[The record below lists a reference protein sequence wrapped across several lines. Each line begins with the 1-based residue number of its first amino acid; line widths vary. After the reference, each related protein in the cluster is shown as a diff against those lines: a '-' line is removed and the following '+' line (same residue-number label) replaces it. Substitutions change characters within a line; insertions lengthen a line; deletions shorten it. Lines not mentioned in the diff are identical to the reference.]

1 MNIKIPLIYTI
12 LTKACGMVLLKDTLP
27 QDLRIKSILFQ
38 VIKGENMKKKFLSLT
53 LGSLL
58 VSALSAEEN
67 GFFVSAGYQ
76 IGESA
81 QMVKNTKGIQD
92 LSDSYERLN
101 NLLTSY
107 SALNTL
113 IRQSADPNAINNA
126 RTNLNASA
134 KNLINDKTNSPAYQA
149 VLLALNAAAGLW
161 QVMSYAISVC
171 GPGSNKNKNGGVQT
185 FENAPANGGTTI
197 TCDSFYEPGKFS
209 GISTEDYAKI
219 NKAYQIIQKAFGSSG
234 KDIPALSDTKELNF
248 EIKGKKNDSV
258 VPGEKW
264 KFPWTN
270 GFVSIKWVNGE
281 YKEIKEDIKASNNAQ
296 ELLKQAS
303 AILTTLNEACP
314 WLSNGGAGNV
324 GGGNSL
330 WAGIDKGDGSACG
343 IFKNEISAI
352 QDMIKNA
359 AIAVEQSKIVA
370 ANAQNQH
377 NLDTGKTFNPY
388 KDANFAQSM
397 FANAKAQAEILN
409 RAQAVVK
416 DFERIP
422 AAFVK
427 DSLGVCHEKGS
438 DGNLRGTPSG
448 TVTSNTWGAGCAY
461 VGETVTNLKNS
472 IAHFGTQAE
481 QIHNAQNLAYTLANF
496 SGQYK
501 KLGEHY
507 DSITAALSSL
517 PDAQSLQNV
526 VSKKTNPNSPQ
537 GIQDNYYIDS
547 NIHSQVQSRS
557 QELGSNPFRRAGL
570 IAASTTNNGAMN
582 GIGFQVGYKQFFGKN
597 KRWGARYYGF
607 VDYNHTYNKSQ
618 FFNAS
623 SDVWTYGVGS
633 DLLVNFINDKATKH
647 NKISFGAFGGIALAG
662 TSWLNSQY
670 VNLANVNNYYKAK
683 INTSNFQ
690 FLFNLG
696 LRTNLARN
704 KRRGAE
710 HSAQHGMELGVKIP
724 TINTNYYS
732 LLGTTLQYRRLYSVY
747 LNYVFA
753 Y

>member
-1 MNIKIPLIYTI
+1 MN
-12 LTKACGMVLLKDTLP
+12 
-27 QDLRIKSILFQ
+27 
-38 VIKGENMKKKFLSLT
+38 KKFLSLT

-58 VSALSAEEN
+58 VSTLSAEDN

-101 NLLTSY
+101 NLLTNY
-107 SALNTL
+107 STLNTL

-126 RTNLNASA
+126 RGNLNASA
-134 KNLINDKTNSPAYQA
+134 KNLIDDKKNSPAYQA

-161 QVMSYAISVC
+161 QVMSYSISVC
-171 GPGSNKNKNGGVQT
+171 GPGSNKDKNGGVQT
-185 FENAPANGGTTI
+185 FENVPANGGTTI
-197 TCDSFYEPGKFS
+197 TCDSFYEPGPWS
-209 GISTEDYAKI
+209 GISTENYAKI
-219 NKAYQIIQKAFGSSG
+219 NKAYQIIQKAFGTSG
-234 KDIPALSDTKELNF
+234 QDIPALSDTKELNF

-258 VPGEKW
+258 QPGERW
-264 KFPWTN
+264 RFPWTN
-270 GFVSIKWVNGE
+270 GKFVSVKWVNGE
-281 YKEIKEDIKASNNAQ
+281 YKETKEDIKVSNNAQ
-296 ELLKQAS
+296 ELLQQAS
-303 AILTTLNEACP
+303 IILTTLNEACP
-314 WLSNGGAGNV
+314 WLSNGGGY
-324 GGGNSL
+324 
-330 WAGIDKGDGSACG
+330 WKDIKGDGTACG
-343 IFKNEISAI
+343 SFKNEISAI

-409 RAQAVVK
+409 RAQQVVK

-422 AAFVK
+422 EAFVK

-461 VGETVTNLKNS
+461 VGETVTNLKDS

-496 SGQYK
+496 SGQYQ

-507 DSITAALSSL
+507 DSITAAISSL

-618 FFNAS
+618 FFNS
-623 SDVWTYGVGS
+623 DSDVWTYGVGS

>member
-1 MNIKIPLIYTI
+1 
-12 LTKACGMVLLKDTLP
+12 
-27 QDLRIKSILFQ
+27 
-38 VIKGENMKKKFLSLT
+38 MKKKFLSLT

-101 NLLTSY
+101 NLLTNY
-107 SALNTL
+107 SVLNTL

-126 RTNLNASA
+126 RGNLNASA
-134 KNLINDKTNSPAYQA
+134 KNLINDKKNSPAYQA

-171 GPGSNKNKNGGVQT
+171 GPGSNKDKNGGVQT
-185 FENAPANGGTTI
+185 FENTPSNGGTTI
-197 TCDSFYEPGKFS
+197 TCDSYYEPGKFS
-209 GISTEDYAKI
+209 AISTENYAKI

-234 KDIPALSDTKELNF
+234 QDIPALSDTKELNF

-258 VPGEKW
+258 QPGERW

-281 YKEIKEDIKASNNAQ
+281 YKEIKEDIKVSNNAQ

-303 AILTTLNEACP
+303 TILTTLNEACP
-314 WLSNGGAGNV
+314 WLSNGGAGGA

-359 AIAVEQSKIVA
+359 EIAVEQSKIVA

-388 KDANFAQSM
+388 KDADFAQSM
-397 FANAKAQAEILN
+397 FANARAQAEILN
-409 RAQAVVK
+409 RTQAVVK

-422 AAFVK
+422 AEFVK

-461 VGETVTNLKNS
+461 VGETLTSLKDS

-507 DSITAALSSL
+507 DSITAAISNL

-662 TSWLNSQY
+662 TSWLNSQF

-704 KRRGAE
+704 KRRGAD

>member
-1 MNIKIPLIYTI
+1 
-12 LTKACGMVLLKDTLP
+12 
-27 QDLRIKSILFQ
+27 
-38 VIKGENMKKKFLSLT
+38 MKKKFLSLT

-76 IGESA
+76 IGESS
-81 QMVKNTKGIQD
+81 QMVKNTKGIQE

-101 NLLTSY
+101 NLLTNY
-107 SALNTL
+107 SVLNTL

-126 RTNLNASA
+126 RGNLNASA
-134 KNLINDKTNSPAYQA
+134 NNLINDKKNSPAYQA

-161 QVMSYAISVC
+161 QVISYSISVC
-171 GPGSNKNKNGGVQT
+171 GPGSEKDKNGGVQT
-185 FENAPANGGTTI
+185 FENVPANGGTTI
-197 TCDSFYEPGKFS
+197 TCDSFYEPGKWS
-209 GISTEDYAKI
+209 AISTENYAKI
-219 NKAYQIIQKAFGSSG
+219 NKAYQIIQKAFGASG
-234 KDIPALSDTKELNF
+234 QDIPALSDTKELNF

-258 VPGEKW
+258 QPGERW

-270 GFVSIKWVNGE
+270 GKFVSVKWVNGE
-281 YKEIKEDIKASNNAQ
+281 YKEIKEDIKVSNNAQ

-303 AILTTLNEACP
+303 TILTTLNEACP

-352 QDMIKNA
+352 QDVIKNA
-359 AIAVEQSKIVA
+359 EIAVEQSKIVA

-448 TVTSNTWGAGCAY
+448 TVTPNTWGAGCAY
-461 VGETVTNLKNS
+461 VGETLTSLKDS

-507 DSITAALSSL
+507 DSITAAISSL

-704 KRRGAE
+704 KRRGAD

>member
-1 MNIKIPLIYTI
+1 M
-12 LTKACGMVLLKDTLP
+12 
-27 QDLRIKSILFQ
+27 
-38 VIKGENMKKKFLSLT
+38 SLT

-58 VSALSAEEN
+58 VSTLSAEDN

-76 IGESA
+76 IGESS

-113 IRQSADPNAINNA
+113 IRQSSDPNAINNA

-161 QVMSYAISVC
+161 QVMSYSISVC
-171 GPGSNKNKNGGVQT
+171 GPGSDKNKNGGIQT
-185 FENAPANGGTTI
+185 FENVPANGKTEI
-197 TCDSFYEPGKFS
+197 TCNSFYEPGPWS
-209 GISTEDYAKI
+209 GISTENYAKI
-219 NKAYQIIQKAFGSSG
+219 NKAYQIIQKAFGASG

-248 EIKGKKNDSV
+248 EIKGKKNDDAQ
-258 VPGEKW
+258 PGERW

-270 GFVSIKWVNGE
+270 GKFVSINWVNGE
-281 YKEIKEDIKASNNAQ
+281 YTEIKEDIKVSNNAQ

-303 AILTTLNEACP
+303 TILTTLNEACP
-314 WLSNGGAGNV
+314 WLSNGGGY
-324 GGGNSL
+324 
-330 WAGIDKGDGSACG
+330 WKDIKGDGTACG
-343 IFKNEISAI
+343 NFKNEISAI

-359 AIAVEQSKIVA
+359 QIAVEQSKIVA

-377 NLDTGKTFNPY
+377 NLDTGKAFNPY
-388 KDANFAQSM
+388 KDASFSQSM
-397 FANAKAQAEILN
+397 FANARAQAEILN

-461 VGETVTNLKNS
+461 VGETVTNLKDS
-472 IAHFGTQAE
+472 IAHFGDQAE

-507 DSITAALSSL
+507 DSITAAISSL

-547 NIHSQVQSRS
+547 NIHSQVQSRT

-633 DLLVNFINDKATKH
+633 DLLVNFINDKATKN
-647 NKISFGAFGGIALAG
+647 NKISFGAFGGIQLAG
-662 TSWLNSQY
+662 TSWLNSQF
-670 VNLANVNNYYKAK
+670 VNLANANNYYKAK

-704 KRRGAE
+704 KRRGAD

>member
-1 MNIKIPLIYTI
+1 
-12 LTKACGMVLLKDTLP
+12 
-27 QDLRIKSILFQ
+27 
-38 VIKGENMKKKFLSLT
+38 MKKKFLSLT

-58 VSALSAEEN
+58 VSTLSAEDN

-76 IGESA
+76 IGESS

-113 IRQSADPNAINNA
+113 IRQSADPNAINSA

-134 KNLINDKTNSPAYQA
+134 KNLISDKANSPAYQA

-171 GPGSNKNKNGGVQT
+171 GPGSDKNKNGGIQT
-185 FENAPANGGTTI
+185 FENVPANGKTEI
-197 TCDSFYEPGKFS
+197 TCNSFYEPGPWS
-209 GISTEDYAKI
+209 GISTENYAKI
-219 NKAYQIIQKAFGSSG
+219 NKAYQIIQKAFGASG
-234 KDIPALSDTKELNF
+234 KDIPALSDTKELVF
-248 EIKGKKNDSV
+248 EIKGKKNDTAN
-258 VPGEKW
+258 PGERW
-264 KFPWTN
+264 RFPWTN
-270 GFVSIKWVNGE
+270 GKFVSINWVNGSFTE
-281 YKEIKEDIKASNNAQ
+281 TKEEIKVSNNAQ

-303 AILTTLNEACP
+303 TILTTLNEACP
-314 WLSNGGAGNV
+314 WLSNGGGY
-324 GGGNSL
+324 
-330 WAGIDKGDGSACG
+330 WKDIKGDGTACG
-343 IFKNEISAI
+343 NFKNEISAI

-359 AIAVEQSKIVA
+359 EIAVEQSKIVT

-377 NLDTGKTFNPY
+377 NLDTGKAFNPY
-388 KDANFAQSM
+388 KDATFSQSM
-397 FANAKAQAEILN
+397 FANARAQAEILN

-422 AAFVK
+422 EAFVK
-427 DSLGVCHEKGS
+427 DSLGVCHERGS

-472 IAHFGTQAE
+472 IAHFGDQAE
-481 QIHNAQNLAYTLANF
+481 QIHNARNLAYTLANF
-496 SGQYK
+496 SDQYK

-507 DSITAALSSL
+507 DSITAAISSL

-547 NIHSQVQSRS
+547 NIHSQVQSRT

-633 DLLVNFINDKATKH
+633 DLLVNFINDKATKN
-647 NKISFGAFGGIALAG
+647 NKISFGAFGGIQLAG
-662 TSWLNSQY
+662 TSWLNSQF
-670 VNLANVNNYYKAK
+670 VNLASVNNYYKAK

>member
-1 MNIKIPLIYTI
+1 
-12 LTKACGMVLLKDTLP
+12 
-27 QDLRIKSILFQ
+27 
-38 VIKGENMKKKFLSLT
+38 MKKKFLSLT
-53 LGSLL
+53 LGYLL

-76 IGESA
+76 IGESS
-81 QMVKNTKGIQD
+81 QMVKNTKGIQE

-101 NLLTSY
+101 NLLTNY

-126 RTNLNASA
+126 RGNLNASA

-161 QVMSYAISVC
+161 QVMSYSISVC
-171 GPGSNKNKNGGVQT
+171 GPGSDKNKNGGVQT
-185 FENAPANGGTTI
+185 FENVPADGRTTI
-197 TCDSFYEPGKFS
+197 TCDSFYEPGKWS
-209 GISTEDYAKI
+209 AISTENYAKI
-219 NKAYQIIQKAFGSSG
+219 NKAYQIIQKAFGASG
-234 KDIPALSDTKELNF
+234 QDIPALSDAKELNF

-258 VPGEKW
+258 EPGERW
-264 KFPWTN
+264 RFPWTN
-270 GFVSIKWVNGE
+270 GKFVSVKWVNGE
-281 YKEIKEDIKASNNAQ
+281 YKEIKEDIKVSNNAQ

-303 AILTTLNEACP
+303 TILTTLNEACP

-461 VGETVTNLKNS
+461 VGQTVTNLKDS

-481 QIHNAQNLAYTLANF
+481 QIHNARNLAYTLANF
-496 SGQYK
+496 SGQYQ

-507 DSITAALSSL
+507 DSITAVLSSL

-618 FFNAS
+618 FFNS
-623 SDVWTYGVGS
+623 DSDVWTYGVGS

-647 NKISFGAFGGIALAG
+647 NKISFGAFGGIQLAG
-662 TSWLNSQY
+662 TSWLNSQF

-704 KRRGAE
+704 KRRGAD

>member
-1 MNIKIPLIYTI
+1 
-12 LTKACGMVLLKDTLP
+12 
-27 QDLRIKSILFQ
+27 
-38 VIKGENMKKKFLSLT
+38 MKKKFLSLT

-58 VSALSAEEN
+58 VSTLSAEDN

-76 IGESA
+76 IGESS

-134 KNLINDKTNSPAYQA
+134 KNLINDKANSPAYQA

-161 QVMSYAISVC
+161 QVMSYSISVC
-171 GPGSNKNKNGGVQT
+171 GPGSDKNKNGGIQT
-185 FENAPANGGTTI
+185 FENVPANGKTEI
-197 TCDSFYEPGKFS
+197 TCNSFYEPGPWS
-209 GISTEDYAKI
+209 GISTENYAKI
-219 NKAYQIIQKAFGSSG
+219 NKAYQIIQKAFGTSG

-248 EIKGKKNDSV
+248 EIKGKKNDNAN
-258 VPGEKW
+258 PGERW

-270 GFVSIKWVNGE
+270 GKFVSINWVNGNFTE
-281 YKEIKEDIKASNNAQ
+281 TKEEIKVSNNAQ

-303 AILTTLNEACP
+303 TILTTLNEACP
-314 WLSNGGAGNV
+314 WLSNGGGY
-324 GGGNSL
+324 
-330 WAGIDKGDGSACG
+330 WKDIKGDGTACG
-343 IFKNEISAI
+343 NFKNEISAI

-359 AIAVEQSKIVA
+359 EIAVEQSKIVA

-377 NLDTGKTFNPY
+377 NLDTGKAFNPY
-388 KDANFAQSM
+388 KDASFSQSM
-397 FANAKAQAEILN
+397 FANARAQAEILN

-422 AAFVK
+422 EAFVK

-448 TVTSNTWGAGCAY
+448 TVTPNTWGAGCAY

-472 IAHFGTQAE
+472 IAHFGDQAE

-496 SGQYK
+496 SSQYK

-507 DSITAALSSL
+507 DSITAAISSL

-547 NIHSQVQSRS
+547 NIHSQVQSRT

-633 DLLVNFINDKATKH
+633 DLLVNFINDKATKN
-647 NKISFGAFGGIALAG
+647 NKISFGAFGGIQLAG
-662 TSWLNSQY
+662 TSWLNSQF
-670 VNLANVNNYYKAK
+670 VNLASVNNYYKAK

>member
-1 MNIKIPLIYTI
+1 
-12 LTKACGMVLLKDTLP
+12 
-27 QDLRIKSILFQ
+27 
-38 VIKGENMKKKFLSLT
+38 MKKKFLSLT

-58 VSALSAEEN
+58 VSALSAEDN

-76 IGESA
+76 IGESS

-101 NLLTSY
+101 NLLTNY
-107 SALNTL
+107 SVLNTL

-126 RTNLNASA
+126 RGNLNASA
-134 KNLINDKTNSPAYQA
+134 KNLIDDKKNSPAYQA
-149 VLLALNAAAGLW
+149 VLLALNAAVGFWNSIAW
-161 QVMSYAISVC
+161 NVQC
-171 GPGSNKNKNGGVQT
+171 GGYTEESNKGKENNQT
-185 FENAPANGGTTI
+185 FYNQPGQESSEI
-197 TCDSFYEPGKFS
+197 TCGGLTQYKAGVS
-209 GISTEDYAKI
+209 GPLSLANFKTLND
-219 NKAYQIIQKAFGSSG
+219 AYQIIQTAF
-234 KDIPALSDTKELNF
+234 KDNPKEGLPALSNTGTQIQVSVKTKESDQEKTTTITASNDAQSLLNQAS
-248 EIKGKKNDSV
+248 IMMNV
-258 VPGEKW
+258 LT
-264 KFPWTN
+264 TN
-270 GFVSIKWVNGE
+270 CPWVNH
-281 YKEIKEDIKASNNAQ
+281 NPNQ
-296 ELLKQAS
+296 L
-303 AILTTLNEACP
+303 
-314 WLSNGGAGNV
+314 GGASWNINK
-324 GGGNSL
+324 GGN
-330 WAGIDKGDGSACG
+330 ACE
-343 IFKNEISAI
+343 IFDTEISAI
-352 QDMIKNA
+352 QGMIASVQNL
-359 AIAVEQSKIVA
+359 VA
-370 ANAQNQH
+370 QVKTINENTQNQI
-377 NLDTGKTFNPY
+377 DTNGKVFNPFT
-388 KDANFAQSM
+388 DANFAQSM

-416 DFERIP
+416 DLETISQTFRDEFLASCYKP
-422 AAFVK
+422 YN
-427 DSLGVCHEKGS
+427 GGTY
-438 DGNLRGTPSG
+438 GTPLG
-448 TVTSNTWGAGCAY
+448 TVTKDTWATGCAY
-461 VGETVTNLKNS
+461 VGETLTSLKDS
-472 IAHFGTQAE
+472 IAHFGDQAE
-481 QIHNAQNLAYTLANF
+481 QIHNARNLAYTLANF
-496 SGQYK
+496 SGQYQ

-507 DSITAALSSL
+507 DSITAAISSL

-526 VSKKTNPNSPQ
+526 VSKKTNPNNPQ

-557 QELGSNPFRRAGL
+557 QELGANPFRRAGL

-633 DLLVNFINDKATKH
+633 DLLVNFINDKATKN
-647 NKISFGAFGGIALAG
+647 NKISFGAFGGIAIAG
-662 TSWLNSQY
+662 TSWLNSQF

-704 KRRGAE
+704 KRRGAD

>member
-1 MNIKIPLIYTI
+1 MGATA
-12 LTKACGMVLLKDTLP
+12 T
-27 QDLRIKSILFQ
+27 
-38 VIKGENMKKKFLSLT
+38 
-53 LGSLL
+53 
-58 VSALSAEEN
+58 
-67 GFFVSAGYQ
+67 
-76 IGESA
+76 
-81 QMVKNTKGIQD
+81 
-92 LSDSYERLN
+92 
-101 NLLTSY
+101 
-107 SALNTL
+107 
-113 IRQSADPNAINNA
+113 
-126 RTNLNASA
+126 
-134 KNLINDKTNSPAYQA
+134 
-149 VLLALNAAAGLW
+149 
-161 QVMSYAISVC
+161 
-171 GPGSNKNKNGGVQT
+171 
-185 FENAPANGGTTI
+185 
-197 TCDSFYEPGKFS
+197 
-209 GISTEDYAKI
+209 
-219 NKAYQIIQKAFGSSG
+219 
-234 KDIPALSDTKELNF
+234 
-248 EIKGKKNDSV
+248 
-258 VPGEKW
+258 
-264 KFPWTN
+264 
-270 GFVSIKWVNGE
+270 
-281 YKEIKEDIKASNNAQ
+281 IKEEIVTKNNAQ

-303 AILTTLNEACP
+303 TIITTLNSACP
-314 WLSNGGAGNV
+314 WINNGGAG
-324 GGGNSL
+324 GASSGSL
-330 WAGIDKGDGSACG
+330 WEGIYLKGDGSACG

-359 AIAVEQSKIVA
+359 EIAVEQSKIVT

-388 KDANFAQSM
+388 KDASFSQSM
-397 FANAKAQAEILN
+397 FANARAQAEILN

-427 DSLGVCHEKGS
+427 DSLGVCHEKDGN
-438 DGNLRGTPSG
+438 GNLRGTPSG

-472 IAHFGTQAE
+472 IAHFGDQAE
-481 QIHNAQNLAYTLANF
+481 RIHNAQNLAYTLANF
-496 SGQYK
+496 SSQYK

-547 NIHSQVQSRS
+547 NIHSQVQSKT

-647 NKISFGAFGGIALAG
+647 NKISFGAFGGIQLAG
-662 TSWLNSQY
+662 TSWLNSQF

-704 KRRGAE
+704 KRRGAD

>member
-1 MNIKIPLIYTI
+1 MF
-12 LTKACGMVLLKDTLP
+12 LLKDTLP
-27 QDLRIKSILFQ
+27 QDLPTQSIHF
-38 VIKGENMKKKFLSLT
+38 IKGENMKKIFLSLT

-58 VSALSAEEN
+58 VSTLSAEDN
-67 GFFVSAGYQ
+67 GFFVSVGYQ

-92 LSDSYERLN
+92 LSDRYEKFN
-101 NLLTSY
+101 NLLNNF

-113 IRQSADPNAINNA
+113 IRQSSDPNAINSA
-126 RTNLNASA
+126 RSNLDSS
-134 KNLINDKTNSPAYQA
+134 KRSLLDEKTNSPAYQA

-161 QVMSYAISVC
+161 QVMSYSISAC
-171 GPGSNKNKNGGVQT
+171 GPGSDKNKNGGVQT
-185 FENAPANGGTTI
+185 FKNTPSAWKTEI
-197 TCDSFYEPGKFS
+197 TCNSYYEPGRGS
-209 GISTEDYAKI
+209 AISTENYAKI
-219 NKAYQIIQKAFGSSG
+219 NRAYQIIQKAFGSSG
-234 KDIPALSDTKELNF
+234 KDIPALSDTNTELKFTINGGVSDNKET
-248 EIKGKKNDSV
+248 IVTK
-258 VPGEKW
+258 
-264 KFPWTN
+264 
-270 GFVSIKWVNGE
+270 
-281 YKEIKEDIKASNNAQ
+281 NNAQ

-303 AILTTLNEACP
+303 TILTTLNEACP
-314 WLSNGGAGNV
+314 WINNAGAGGASSG
-324 GGGNSL
+324 SL
-330 WAGIDKGDGSACG
+330 WEGIYLKGDGSACG

-359 AIAVEQSKIVA
+359 EIAVEQSEIVT

-377 NLDTGKTFNPY
+377 SLDTGKTFNPY
-388 KDANFAQSM
+388 KDATFSQSM
-397 FANAKAQAEILN
+397 LANAKAQAEILS

-422 AAFVK
+422 EAFVK
-427 DSLGVCHEKGS
+427 DSLGVCHEK
-438 DGNLRGTPSG
+438 DGGGYRGTPSG

-461 VGETVTNLKNS
+461 VGQTITNLKNS
-472 IAHFGTQAE
+472 IAYFGDQAQ
-481 QIHNAQNLAYTLANF
+481 QIKHAQNLAYTLANF
-496 SGQYK
+496 SSQYK

-507 DSITAALSSL
+507 DSITAAISSL

-547 NIHSQVQSRS
+547 NIHSQVQSRT

-582 GIGFQVGYKQFFGKN
+582 GIGVQVGYKQFFGKN

-607 VDYNHTYNKSQ
+607 VDYNYTYNKSQ

-633 DLLVNFINDKATKH
+633 DLLVNFINDKATKN
-647 NKISFGAFGGIALAG
+647 NKISFGLFGGIQLAG
-662 TSWLNSQY
+662 TSWLNSQF

-683 INTSNFQ
+683 INASNFQ
-690 FLFNLG
+690 FLFNAG

-704 KRRGAE
+704 KKRGAD
-710 HSAQHGMELGVKIP
+710 HTAQHGVELGAKIP
-724 TINTNYYS
+724 MLNTNYYS
-732 LLGTTLQYRRLYSVY
+732 LLGTKLEYRRLYSVY

>member
-1 MNIKIPLIYTI
+1 
-12 LTKACGMVLLKDTLP
+12 
-27 QDLRIKSILFQ
+27 
-38 VIKGENMKKKFLSLT
+38 MKKKFLSLT

-58 VSALSAEEN
+58 VSALSAEDN

-101 NLLTSY
+101 NLLTNY

-126 RTNLNASA
+126 RGNLNASA
-134 KNLINDKTNSPAYQA
+134 KDLINDKKNSPAYQA

-161 QVMSYAISVC
+161 QVMSYSISVC
-171 GPGSNKNKNGGVQT
+171 GPGSDKDKNGGVQT
-185 FENAPANGGTTI
+185 FENVPSNGGTTI
-197 TCDSFYEPGKFS
+197 TCDSFYEPGKWS
-209 GISTEDYAKI
+209 GISTENYAKI
-219 NKAYQIIQKAFGSSG
+219 NKAYQIIQKAFGASG

-258 VPGEKW
+258 QPGERW

-270 GFVSIKWVNGE
+270 GKFVSVKWVNGE
-281 YKEIKEDIKASNNAQ
+281 YKEIKEDIKVSNNAQ

-303 AILTTLNEACP
+303 TILTTLNEACP
-314 WLSNGGAGNV
+314 WLSNGGKHY
-324 GGGNSL
+324 
-330 WAGIDKGDGSACG
+330 WQGINGDGTACG
-343 IFKNEISAI
+343 NFKNEISAI
-352 QDMIKNA
+352 QDVIKNA
-359 AIAVEQSKIVA
+359 AIVVEQSKIVA

-377 NLDTGKTFNPY
+377 NLDTGKAFNPY

-397 FANAKAQAEILN
+397 FANARAQAEILN
-409 RAQAVVK
+409 RAQQVVK
-416 DFERIP
+416 DLETISQTFRDEFLASCYKP
-422 AAFVK
+422 YN
-427 DSLGVCHEKGS
+427 GGTY
-438 DGNLRGTPSG
+438 GTPLG
-448 TVTSNTWGAGCAY
+448 TVTKDTFATGCAY
-461 VGETVTNLKNS
+461 VGETLTSLKNS
-472 IAHFGTQAE
+472 IAHFGDQAE

-618 FFNAS
+618 FFNS
-623 SDVWTYGVGS
+623 DSDVWTYGVGS

-647 NKISFGAFGGIALAG
+647 NKISFGAFGGIQLAG

>member
-1 MNIKIPLIYTI
+1 
-12 LTKACGMVLLKDTLP
+12 
-27 QDLRIKSILFQ
+27 
-38 VIKGENMKKKFLSLT
+38 MKKKFLSLT

-76 IGESA
+76 IGESS

-126 RTNLNASA
+126 RGNLNASA

-171 GPGSNKNKNGGVQT
+171 GPGSNKDKNGGVQT
-185 FENAPANGGTTI
+185 FENVPANGGTTI

-209 GISTEDYAKI
+209 GISTENYAKI
-219 NKAYQIIQKAFGSSG
+219 NKAYQIIQKAFGASG
-234 KDIPALSDTKELNF
+234 QDIPALSDTKELNF

-258 VPGEKW
+258 QPGERW

-270 GFVSIKWVNGE
+270 GFVPIKWVNGE

-296 ELLKQAS
+296 ELLEQAS
-303 AILTTLNEACP
+303 TILTTLNEACP

-359 AIAVEQSKIVA
+359 EIAVEQSKIVA
-370 ANAQNQH
+370 ANAQNEH
-377 NLDTGKTFNPY
+377 NLDTGKAFNPY
-388 KDANFAQSM
+388 KDASFSQSM
-397 FANAKAQAEILN
+397 FANARAQAEILN

-472 IAHFGTQAE
+472 IAHFGDQAE

-547 NIHSQVQSRS
+547 NIHSQVQSRT

-704 KRRGAE
+704 KRRGAD

>member
-1 MNIKIPLIYTI
+1 
-12 LTKACGMVLLKDTLP
+12 
-27 QDLRIKSILFQ
+27 
-38 VIKGENMKKKFLSLT
+38 MKKKFLSLT

-58 VSALSAEEN
+58 VSTLSAEDN

-101 NLLTSY
+101 NLLTNY
-107 SALNTL
+107 SVLNAL

-126 RTNLNASA
+126 RGNLNASA
-134 KNLINDKTNSPAYQA
+134 KNLINDKKNSPAYQA

-161 QVMSYAISVC
+161 QVMSYSISVC
-171 GPGSNKNKNGGVQT
+171 GPGSNKDKNGGVQT
-185 FENAPANGGTTI
+185 FENVPANGGTTI
-197 TCDSFYEPGKFS
+197 TCDSFYEPGKWS
-209 GISTEDYAKI
+209 GISTENYAKI

-234 KDIPALSDTKELNF
+234 QDIPVLSDTKELNF

-258 VPGEKW
+258 VPGERW

-281 YKEIKEDIKASNNAQ
+281 YKEIKEDIKVSNNAQ

-303 AILTTLNEACP
+303 TILTTLNEACP
-314 WLSNGGAGNV
+314 WLSNGGAGGV

-397 FANAKAQAEILN
+397 FANARAQAEILN

-472 IAHFGTQAE
+472 IAHFGDQAE
-481 QIHNAQNLAYTLANF
+481 RIHNARNLAYTLANF

-517 PDAQSLQNV
+517 PDSQSLQNV

-547 NIHSQVQSRS
+547 NIHSQVQSRT

-582 GIGFQVGYKQFFGKN
+582 GIGFQVGYKQFFGKT
-597 KRWGARYYGF
+597 KRWGTRYYGF

-618 FFNAS
+618 FFNS
-623 SDVWTYGVGS
+623 DSDVWTYGVGS

-704 KRRGAE
+704 KRRGAD

>member
-1 MNIKIPLIYTI
+1 
-12 LTKACGMVLLKDTLP
+12 
-27 QDLRIKSILFQ
+27 
-38 VIKGENMKKKFLSLT
+38 MKKKFLSLT

-58 VSALSAEEN
+58 VSALNAEEN

-107 SALNTL
+107 STLNTL
-113 IRQSADPNAINNA
+113 IRQSADPNAINSA

-161 QVMSYAISVC
+161 QVMSYSISVC
-171 GPGSNKNKNGGVQT
+171 GPGSDKSKNGGVQT

-209 GISTEDYAKI
+209 GISTENYAKI
-219 NKAYQIIQKAFGSSG
+219 NKAYQIIQKAFGASG
-234 KDIPALSDTKELNF
+234 QDIPALSDTKELNF
-248 EIKGKKNDSV
+248 EIKGKKNDNAQ
-258 VPGEKW
+258 PGERW

-281 YKEIKEDIKASNNAQ
+281 YKEIKEDIKVSNNAQ

-303 AILTTLNEACP
+303 TILTTLNEACP
-314 WLSNGGAGNV
+314 WLSNGGAGGV

-359 AIAVEQSKIVA
+359 EIAVEQSKIVA

-377 NLDTGKTFNPY
+377 NLDTGKAFNPY

-397 FANAKAQAEILN
+397 FANARAQAEILN

-461 VGETVTNLKNS
+461 VGETVTSLKNS
-472 IAHFGTQAE
+472 IAHFGDQAE
-481 QIHNAQNLAYTLANF
+481 QIHNARNLAYTLANF

-507 DSITAALSSL
+507 DSITATLSSL

-597 KRWGARYYGF
+597 KRWGTRYYGF

-618 FFNAS
+618 FFNS
-623 SDVWTYGVGS
+623 DSDVWTYGVGS

-704 KRRGAE
+704 KRRGAD

>member
-1 MNIKIPLIYTI
+1 
-12 LTKACGMVLLKDTLP
+12 
-27 QDLRIKSILFQ
+27 
-38 VIKGENMKKKFLSLT
+38 MKKKFLSLT

-58 VSALSAEEN
+58 VSALSAEDN

-92 LSDSYERLN
+92 LSNSYERLN
-101 NLLTSY
+101 NLLTNY
-107 SALNTL
+107 STLNTL

-126 RTNLNASA
+126 RSNLNASA
-134 KNLINDKTNSPAYQA
+134 KDLINEKKNSPAYQA
-149 VLLALNAAAGLW
+149 VLLALNAAVGFWNSIAW
-161 QVMSYAISVC
+161 NVQC
-171 GPGSNKNKNGGVQT
+171 GGYT
-185 FENAPANGGTTI
+185 EANGIKKTGSGTFNNQPGYSSDHI
-197 TCDSFYEPGKFS
+197 TCGGSGLNPYKA
-209 GISTEDYAKI
+209 GISGPLSIENFKKL
-219 NKAYQIIQKAFGSSG
+219 NEAYQIIQTAFKGNPKEG
-234 KDIPALSDTKELNF
+234 LPVLSNTSTQ
-248 EIKGKKNDSV
+248 IQ
-258 VPGEKW
+258 
-264 KFPWTN
+264 
-270 GFVSIKWVNGE
+270 VSIKTKVNGNNE
-281 YKEIKEDIKASNNAQ
+281 TTNTITVSNDAQ
-296 ELLKQAS
+296 NLLKQAS
-303 AILTTLNEACP
+303 VMMDVLTTNCP
-314 WLSNGGAGNV
+314 WVNNREGELGGASWNINK
-324 GGGNSL
+324 GGN
-330 WAGIDKGDGSACG
+330 ACE
-343 IFKNEISAI
+343 IFDTEISAI
-352 QDMIKNA
+352 QNMIKNA
-359 AIAVEQSKIVA
+359 QEFVAQANIVK
-370 ANAQNQH
+370 NNSD
-377 NLDTGKTFNPY
+377 LDRIDIPSDKVFNPFT
-388 KDANFAQSM
+388 DANFAQSM

-409 RAQAVVK
+409 RAQQVVK
-416 DFERIP
+416 DLETISQTFRDEFLASCYKP
-422 AAFVK
+422 YN
-427 DSLGVCHEKGS
+427 GGTY
-438 DGNLRGTPSG
+438 GTPLG
-448 TVTSNTWGAGCAY
+448 TVTKDTFATGCAY

-472 IAHFGTQAE
+472 IAHFGDQAE
-481 QIHNAQNLAYTLANF
+481 RIHNAQNLAYTLANF
-496 SGQYK
+496 SSQYK

-662 TSWLNSQY
+662 TTWLNSQF

-704 KRRGAE
+704 KRRGAD

>member
-1 MNIKIPLIYTI
+1 
-12 LTKACGMVLLKDTLP
+12 
-27 QDLRIKSILFQ
+27 
-38 VIKGENMKKKFLSLT
+38 MKKKFLSLT

-58 VSALSAEEN
+58 VSALSAEDN

-134 KNLINDKTNSPAYQA
+134 NNLINDKKNSPAYQA

-161 QVMSYAISVC
+161 QVMSYSISVC
-171 GPGSNKNKNGGVQT
+171 GPGSNKDKNGGVQT
-185 FENAPANGGTTI
+185 FENVPANGGTTI
-197 TCDSFYEPGKFS
+197 ACDSFYEPGKFS
-209 GISTEDYAKI
+209 GISTENYAKI
-219 NKAYQIIQKAFGSSG
+219 NKAYQIIQKAFGASG
-234 KDIPALSDTKELNF
+234 QDIPALSDTKELNF

-258 VPGEKW
+258 QPGERW

-281 YKEIKEDIKASNNAQ
+281 YKEIKEDIKVSNNAQ

-303 AILTTLNEACP
+303 TILTTLNEACP
-314 WLSNGGAGNV
+314 WLSNGGAGGA

-359 AIAVEQSKIVA
+359 EIAVEQSKIVT

-377 NLDTGKTFNPY
+377 NLDTGKAFNPY
-388 KDANFAQSM
+388 KDADFAQSM
-397 FANAKAQAEILN
+397 FANARAQAEILN

-472 IAHFGTQAE
+472 IAYFGDQAE
-481 QIHNAQNLAYTLANF
+481 QIHNARNLAYTLANF

-517 PDAQSLQNV
+517 PEAQSLQNV

-662 TSWLNSQY
+662 TSWLNSQF

-704 KRRGAE
+704 KRRGAD

>member
-1 MNIKIPLIYTI
+1 
-12 LTKACGMVLLKDTLP
+12 
-27 QDLRIKSILFQ
+27 
-38 VIKGENMKKKFLSLT
+38 MKKKFLSLT

-58 VSALSAEEN
+58 VSALSAEDN

-76 IGESA
+76 IGESS
-81 QMVKNTKGIQD
+81 QMVKNTKGIQE

-101 NLLTSY
+101 NLLTNY
-107 SALNTL
+107 SVLNTL

-126 RTNLNASA
+126 RGNLNASA
-134 KNLINDKTNSPAYQA
+134 KNLINDKKNSPAYQA

-161 QVMSYAISVC
+161 QVMSYSISVC
-171 GPGSNKNKNGGVQT
+171 GPGSDKDKNGGVQT

-209 GISTEDYAKI
+209 GISTENYAKI
-219 NKAYQIIQKAFGSSG
+219 NKAYQIIQKAFGASG
-234 KDIPALSDTKELNF
+234 QDIPALSDTKELNF

-258 VPGEKW
+258 QPGERW

-270 GFVSIKWVNGE
+270 GFVSVKWVNGE
-281 YKEIKEDIKASNNAQ
+281 YKEIKEDIKVSNNAQ

-303 AILTTLNEACP
+303 TILTTLNEACP

-359 AIAVEQSKIVA
+359 EIAVEQSKIVA

-422 AAFVK
+422 AEFVK

-472 IAHFGTQAE
+472 IAHFGDQAE
-481 QIHNAQNLAYTLANF
+481 QIHNARNLAYTLANF

-507 DSITAALSSL
+507 DSITAAISSL

-704 KRRGAE
+704 KRRGAD

>member
-1 MNIKIPLIYTI
+1 
-12 LTKACGMVLLKDTLP
+12 
-27 QDLRIKSILFQ
+27 
-38 VIKGENMKKKFLSLT
+38 MKKKFLSLT

-58 VSALSAEEN
+58 VSALSAEDN

-81 QMVKNTKGIQD
+81 QMVKNTKDIQD

-101 NLLTSY
+101 NLLTNY
-107 SALNTL
+107 SVLNTL

-126 RTNLNASA
+126 RGNLNASA
-134 KNLINDKTNSPAYQA
+134 KNLINDKKNSPAYQA

-171 GPGSNKNKNGGVQT
+171 GPGSDKNKNGGVQT
-185 FENAPANGGTTI
+185 FENVPSNGGTTI
-197 TCDSFYEPGKFS
+197 TCDSFYEPGKWS
-209 GISTEDYAKI
+209 AISTENYAKI

-258 VPGEKW
+258 QPGERW

-270 GFVSIKWVNGE
+270 GFVSVKWVNGE
-281 YKEIKEDIKASNNAQ
+281 YKEIKEDIKVSNNAQ

-303 AILTTLNEACP
+303 TILTTLNEACP

-409 RAQAVVK
+409 HAQAVVK

-461 VGETVTNLKNS
+461 VGETLTSLKDS

-481 QIHNAQNLAYTLANF
+481 QIHNAHNLAYTLANF

-507 DSITAALSSL
+507 DSITAAISSL

-647 NKISFGAFGGIALAG
+647 NKISFGAFSGIQLAG

-683 INTSNFQ
+683 INTANFQ

-704 KRRGAE
+704 KRRGAD

>member
-1 MNIKIPLIYTI
+1 
-12 LTKACGMVLLKDTLP
+12 
-27 QDLRIKSILFQ
+27 
-38 VIKGENMKKKFLSLT
+38 MKKKFLSLT

-76 IGESA
+76 IGESS
-81 QMVKNTKGIQD
+81 QMVKNTKGIQE

-107 SALNTL
+107 SVLNTL

-126 RTNLNASA
+126 RGNLNASA
-134 KNLINDKTNSPAYQA
+134 ENLIDDKKNSPAYQA
-149 VLLALNAAAGLW
+149 VLLALNAAVGFWNSIAWNVQCGGYTEESNKGRENN
-161 QVMSYAISVC
+161 QTFYNQPGRESSEITC
-171 GPGSNKNKNGGVQT
+171 GPGLTQYKAGVSG
-185 FENAPANGGTTI
+185 PLSLANFKTLN
-197 TCDSFYEPGKFS
+197 D
-209 GISTEDYAKI
+209 
-219 NKAYQIIQKAFGSSG
+219 AYQIIQTAFKNNPKEGL
-234 KDIPALSDTKELNF
+234 PVLSNTSTQ
-248 EIKGKKNDSV
+248 IQ
-258 VPGEKW
+258 
-264 KFPWTN
+264 
-270 GFVSIKWVNGE
+270 VSIKTKVNGNNE
-281 YKEIKEDIKASNNAQ
+281 TTNTITVSNDAQ
-296 ELLKQAS
+296 NLLKQAS
-303 AILTTLNEACP
+303 VMMDVLTTNCP
-314 WLSNGGAGNV
+314 WVNHNPNQLGGASWNINK
-324 GGGNSL
+324 GGN
-330 WAGIDKGDGSACG
+330 ACE
-343 IFKNEISAI
+343 IFNTEISAI
-352 QDMIKNA
+352 QGMIA
-359 AIAVEQSKIVA
+359 S
-370 ANAQNQH
+370 AQNLVAQVKTI
-377 NLDTGKTFNPY
+377 NENTQNQIDTNGKVFNPFT
-388 KDANFAQSM
+388 DASFAQDM
-397 FANAKAQAEILN
+397 LKNAKAQATMLTQ
-409 RAQAVVK
+409 AQQVASGPNT
-416 DFERIP
+416 IP
-422 AAFVK
+422 KHFMEEFLASCNK
-427 DSLGVCHEKGS
+427 NNGTY
-438 DGNLRGTPSG
+438 GTPLG
-448 TVTSNTWGAGCAY
+448 TVTKDTWATGCAY
-461 VGETVTNLKNS
+461 VGETLTSLKDS
-472 IAHFGTQAE
+472 IAHFGDQAE

-507 DSITAALSSL
+507 DSITVAISSL

-547 NIHSQVQSRS
+547 NIHSQVQSRT

-647 NKISFGAFGGIALAG
+647 NKISFGAFGGIQLAG
-662 TSWLNSQY
+662 TSWLNSQF

-704 KRRGAE
+704 KRRGAD
-710 HSAQHGMELGVKIP
+710 HAAQHGMELGVKIP

>member
-1 MNIKIPLIYTI
+1 
-12 LTKACGMVLLKDTLP
+12 
-27 QDLRIKSILFQ
+27 
-38 VIKGENMKKKFLSLT
+38 MKKKFLSLT

-58 VSALSAEEN
+58 VSTLSAEDN

-76 IGESA
+76 IGESS

-101 NLLTSY
+101 NLLTNY
-107 SALNTL
+107 SVLNTL

-126 RTNLNASA
+126 RGNLNASA
-134 KNLINDKTNSPAYQA
+134 KNLINDKKNSPAYQA

-161 QVMSYAISVC
+161 QVMSYAISPC
-171 GPGSNKNKNGGVQT
+171 GPGSDKNKNGGVQT
-185 FENAPANGGTTI
+185 FENVPAAWGTKITCGTTG
-197 TCDSFYEPGKFS
+197 YEPGPYS
-209 GISTEDYAKI
+209 ILSTENYAKI
-219 NKAYQIIQKAFGSSG
+219 NKAYQIIQKAFGASG
-234 KDIPALSDTKELNF
+234 QEIPALSDTNTEL
-248 EIKGKKNDSV
+248 
-258 VPGEKW
+258 
-264 KFPWTN
+264 KFTIN
-270 GFVSIKWVNGE
+270 KSGDNNNNGE
-281 YKEIKEDIKASNNAQ
+281 EIVTKNNAQ
-296 ELLKQAS
+296 ILLEQAS
-303 AILTTLNEACP
+303 TIITTLNSACP
-314 WLSNGGAGNV
+314 WINNGGK
-324 GGGNSL
+324 GGASSGSL
-330 WAGIDKGDGSACG
+330 WEGIYLKGDGSACG

-359 AIAVEQSKIVA
+359 EIAVEQSKIVA

-409 RAQAVVK
+409 RAQQVVK

-427 DSLGVCHEKGS
+427 DSLGVCHEVQNGH
-438 DGNLRGTPSG
+438 LRGTPSG
-448 TVTSNTWGAGCAY
+448 TVTDNTWGAGCAY
-461 VGETVTNLKNS
+461 VGETVTNLKDS
-472 IAHFGTQAE
+472 IAHFGDQAE
-481 QIHNAQNLAYTLANF
+481 RIHNARNLAYTLANF
-496 SGQYK
+496 SDQYK

-507 DSITAALSSL
+507 DSITAAISSL

-704 KRRGAE
+704 KRRGAD

>member
-1 MNIKIPLIYTI
+1 
-12 LTKACGMVLLKDTLP
+12 
-27 QDLRIKSILFQ
+27 
-38 VIKGENMKKKFLSLT
+38 MKKKFLSLT

-58 VSALSAEEN
+58 VSTLSAEDN

-76 IGESA
+76 IGESS

-113 IRQSADPNAINNA
+113 IRQSADPNAINSA

-134 KNLINDKTNSPAYQA
+134 KNLINDKENSPAYQA

-161 QVMSYAISVC
+161 QVMSYSISVC
-171 GPGSNKNKNGGVQT
+171 GPGSDKSKNGGIQT
-185 FENAPANGGTTI
+185 FENVPANGKTEI
-197 TCDSFYEPGKFS
+197 TCNSYYEPGPWS
-209 GISTEDYAKI
+209 GISTENYAKI
-219 NKAYQIIQKAFGSSG
+219 NKAYQIIQKAFGTSG

-248 EIKGKKNDSV
+248 EIKGKKNDNA
-258 VPGEKW
+258 VPGERW

-270 GFVSIKWVNGE
+270 GKFVSINWVNGSFTDT
-281 YKEIKEDIKASNNAQ
+281 KEDIKVSNNAQ

-303 AILTTLNEACP
+303 TILTTLNEACP
-314 WLSNGGAGNV
+314 WLSNGGGY
-324 GGGNSL
+324 
-330 WAGIDKGDGSACG
+330 WKDIKGDGTACG
-343 IFKNEISAI
+343 NFKNEISAI

-359 AIAVEQSKIVA
+359 EIAVEQSKIVS

-388 KDANFAQSM
+388 KDASFSQSM
-397 FANAKAQAEILN
+397 FANARAQAEILS

-422 AAFVK
+422 EAFVK

-461 VGETVTNLKNS
+461 VGQTITNLKNS
-472 IAHFGTQAE
+472 IAYFGDQAQ
-481 QIHNAQNLAYTLANF
+481 QIKHAQNLAYTLANF
-496 SGQYK
+496 SSQYK

-507 DSITAALSSL
+507 DSITASLSSL

-547 NIHSQVQSRS
+547 NIHSQVQSRT

-582 GIGFQVGYKQFFGKN
+582 GIGFQVGYKQFFGKT

-633 DLLVNFINDKATKH
+633 DLLVNFINDKATKN
-647 NKISFGAFGGIALAG
+647 NKISFGAFGGIQLAG
-662 TSWLNSQY
+662 TSWLNSQF
-670 VNLANVNNYYKAK
+670 VNLASVNNYYKAK

-704 KRRGAE
+704 KRGAE

>member
-1 MNIKIPLIYTI
+1 
-12 LTKACGMVLLKDTLP
+12 
-27 QDLRIKSILFQ
+27 
-38 VIKGENMKKKFLSLT
+38 MKKKFLSLT

-58 VSALSAEEN
+58 VSALSAEDN

-101 NLLTSY
+101 NLLTNY
-107 SALNTL
+107 SVLNTL
-113 IRQSADPNAINNA
+113 IRQSADPSAINNA
-126 RTNLNASA
+126 RSNLNASA
-134 KNLINDKTNSPAYQA
+134 KDLINEKKNSPAYQA
-149 VLLALNAAAGLW
+149 VLLALNAAVGFWNSIAWNVQCGGYTEENNKG
-161 QVMSYAISVC
+161 QNNNQTFYNQPGRESSEITC
-171 GPGSNKNKNGGVQT
+171 GPGLNQYKAGVSG
-185 FENAPANGGTTI
+185 PLSLAN
-197 TCDSFYEPGKFS
+197 F
-209 GISTEDYAKI
+209 KI
-219 NKAYQIIQKAFGSSG
+219 LNDAYQIIQTAFKGNPKEG
-234 KDIPALSDTKELNF
+234 LPVLSNTSTQIQVSVKTKE
-248 EIKGKKNDSV
+248 NDQ
-258 VPGEKW
+258 EK
-264 KFPWTN
+264 TTTLT
-270 GFVSIKWVNGE
+270 
-281 YKEIKEDIKASNNAQ
+281 ASNDAQ
-296 ELLKQAS
+296 NLLKQAS
-303 AILTTLNEACP
+303 VMMDVLTTNCP
-314 WLSNGGAGNV
+314 WVNHNPNQLGGASWKINK
-324 GGGNSL
+324 GGN
-330 WAGIDKGDGSACG
+330 ACE
-343 IFKNEISAI
+343 IFDTEISAI
-352 QDMIKNA
+352 QGMIA
-359 AIAVEQSKIVA
+359 S
-370 ANAQNQH
+370 AQNLVAQVKTI
-377 NLDTGKTFNPY
+377 NENTQNQIDTNGKVFNPFT
-388 KDANFAQSM
+388 DASFAQDM
-397 FANAKAQAEILN
+397 LKNAKAQAMILTQ
-409 RAQAVVK
+409 AQQVASGPNTIPKHFMEEFLASCNK
-416 DFERIP
+416 DN
-422 AAFVK
+422 
-427 DSLGVCHEKGS
+427 GTY
-438 DGNLRGTPSG
+438 GTPLG
-448 TVTSNTWGAGCAY
+448 TVTKDTWATGCAY

-472 IAHFGTQAE
+472 IAHFGDQAE

-547 NIHSQVQSRS
+547 NIHSQVQSRT
-557 QELGSNPFRRAGL
+557 QELGSNPFRRARL

-647 NKISFGAFGGIALAG
+647 NKISFGAFGGIQLAG
-662 TSWLNSQY
+662 TSWLNSQF

-704 KRRGAE
+704 KRRGAD

>member
-1 MNIKIPLIYTI
+1 
-12 LTKACGMVLLKDTLP
+12 
-27 QDLRIKSILFQ
+27 
-38 VIKGENMKKKFLSLT
+38 MKKKFLSLT

-58 VSALSAEEN
+58 VSALSAEDN

-81 QMVKNTKGIQD
+81 QMVKNTKGIQE

-101 NLLTSY
+101 NLLTNY
-107 SALNTL
+107 SVLNTL

-126 RTNLNASA
+126 RGNLNASA
-134 KNLINDKTNSPAYQA
+134 KNLINDKKNSPAYQA

-161 QVMSYAISVC
+161 QVMSYSISVC
-171 GPGSNKNKNGGVQT
+171 GPGSNKDKNGGVQT
-185 FENAPANGGTTI
+185 FENVPSNGGTTI
-197 TCDSFYEPGKFS
+197 TCDSFYEPGKGS
-209 GISTEDYAKI
+209 AISTENYAKI
-219 NKAYQIIQKAFGSSG
+219 NKAYQIIQKAFGGSG
-234 KDIPALSDTKELNF
+234 QDIPALSDTKELNF

-258 VPGEKW
+258 QPGERW

-281 YKEIKEDIKASNNAQ
+281 YKEIKEDIKVSNNAQ

-303 AILTTLNEACP
+303 IILTTLNEACP
-314 WLSNGGAGNV
+314 WLSNGGAG
-324 GGGNSL
+324 GASSGSL
-330 WAGIDKGDGSACG
+330 WEGINKGDGSACG

-388 KDANFAQSM
+388 KDADFSQSM

-461 VGETVTNLKNS
+461 VGETVTNLKDS
-472 IAHFGTQAE
+472 IAHFGDQAE
-481 QIHNAQNLAYTLANF
+481 QIHNARNLAYTLANF
-496 SGQYK
+496 SGQYQ

-507 DSITAALSSL
+507 DSITAAISSL

-582 GIGFQVGYKQFFGKN
+582 GIGFQVGYKQFFGEK
-597 KRWGARYYGF
+597 KWWGLRYYGF

-704 KRRGAE
+704 KRRGAD

>member
-1 MNIKIPLIYTI
+1 
-12 LTKACGMVLLKDTLP
+12 
-27 QDLRIKSILFQ
+27 
-38 VIKGENMKKKFLSLT
+38 MKKKFLSLT

-126 RTNLNASA
+126 RSNLDASA
-134 KNLINDKTNSPAYQA
+134 KDLINEKKNSPAYQA
-149 VLLALNAAAGLW
+149 VLLALNAAVGFWNSIAWNVQCGGYTEESNKG
-161 QVMSYAISVC
+161 QENNQTFYNQPGRESNEITC
-171 GPGSNKNKNGGVQT
+171 GPRLTQYKAGVSG
-185 FENAPANGGTTI
+185 PLSLANFKTLN
-197 TCDSFYEPGKFS
+197 D
-209 GISTEDYAKI
+209 
-219 NKAYQIIQKAFGSSG
+219 AYQIIQTAFKNNPKEGL
-234 KDIPALSDTKELNF
+234 PVLSNTGTQ
-248 EIKGKKNDSV
+248 IQ
-258 VPGEKW
+258 
-264 KFPWTN
+264 
-270 GFVSIKWVNGE
+270 VSIKTKVNGNNETTNTITVSNDAQSLLNQASIMMNVLTTNCPWVNH
-281 YKEIKEDIKASNNAQ
+281 NPNQ
-296 ELLKQAS
+296 L
-303 AILTTLNEACP
+303 
-314 WLSNGGAGNV
+314 GGASWKINK
-324 GGGNSL
+324 GGN
-330 WAGIDKGDGSACG
+330 ACE
-343 IFKNEISAI
+343 IFDTEISAI
-352 QDMIKNA
+352 QGMIA
-359 AIAVEQSKIVA
+359 S
-370 ANAQNQH
+370 AQNLVVQVKTI
-377 NLDTGKTFNPY
+377 NENTQNQIDTNGKVFNPFT
-388 KDANFAQSM
+388 DASFAQDM
-397 FANAKAQAEILN
+397 LKNAKAQATMLTQ
-409 RAQAVVK
+409 AQQVASGPNT
-416 DFERIP
+416 IP
-422 AAFVK
+422 KHFMEEFLASCNK
-427 DSLGVCHEKGS
+427 NNGTY
-438 DGNLRGTPSG
+438 GTPLG
-448 TVTSNTWGAGCAY
+448 TVTKDTWATGCAY
-461 VGETVTNLKNS
+461 VEETVTNLKNS
-472 IAHFGTQAE
+472 IAHFGNQAE

-547 NIHSQVQSRS
+547 NIHSQVQSRT

-582 GIGFQVGYKQFFGKN
+582 GIGFQAGYKQFFGKN
-597 KRWGARYYGF
+597 KRWGTRYYGF

-662 TSWLNSQY
+662 TSWLNSQF

-704 KRRGAE
+704 KRRGAD
-710 HSAQHGMELGVKIP
+710 HSTQHGMELGVKIP

>member
-1 MNIKIPLIYTI
+1 
-12 LTKACGMVLLKDTLP
+12 
-27 QDLRIKSILFQ
+27 
-38 VIKGENMKKKFLSLT
+38 MKKKFLSLT

-58 VSALSAEEN
+58 VSTLSAEDN

-76 IGESA
+76 IGESS

-161 QVMSYAISVC
+161 QVMSYSISVC
-171 GPGSNKNKNGGVQT
+171 GPGSNKSKNGGVQT
-185 FENAPANGGTTI
+185 FENVPANGGTTI

-209 GISTEDYAKI
+209 GISTENYAKI
-219 NKAYQIIQKAFGSSG
+219 NKAYQIIQKAFGASG
-234 KDIPALSDTKELNF
+234 QDIPALSDTKELNF
-248 EIKGKKNDSV
+248 EIKGKKNDTV
-258 VPGEKW
+258 QPGERW

-303 AILTTLNEACP
+303 TILTTLNEACP
-314 WLSNGGAGNV
+314 WLSNGGAGGA

-359 AIAVEQSKIVA
+359 EIAVEQSKIVA
-370 ANAQNQH
+370 ANAQNQQQH
-377 NLDTGKTFNPY
+377 LDTGKTFNPY
-388 KDANFAQSM
+388 KDADFAQSM
-397 FANAKAQAEILN
+397 FANARAQAEILN
-409 RAQAVVK
+409 RAQAVMK

-472 IAHFGTQAE
+472 IAYFGNQE
-481 QIHNAQNLAYTLANF
+481 ERIHNARNIAYTLANF

-526 VSKKTNPNSPQ
+526 VSKKTNPNNPQ

-597 KRWGARYYGF
+597 KRWGTRYYGF

-633 DLLVNFINDKATKH
+633 DLLVNFINDKATKN
-647 NKISFGAFGGIALAG
+647 NKISFGAFGGIQLAG
-662 TSWLNSQY
+662 TSWLNSQF

-710 HSAQHGMELGVKIP
+710 HSTQHGMELGVKIP

>member
-1 MNIKIPLIYTI
+1 
-12 LTKACGMVLLKDTLP
+12 
-27 QDLRIKSILFQ
+27 
-38 VIKGENMKKKFLSLT
+38 MKKKFLSLT

-58 VSALSAEEN
+58 VSALSAEDN
-67 GFFVSAGYQ
+67 GFFVSVGYQ
-76 IGESA
+76 IGEST

-107 SALNTL
+107 SVLNTL
-113 IRQSADPNAINNA
+113 IKQSADPVAINNT

-149 VLLALNAAAGLW
+149 VLLSLNAAAGLW

-171 GPGSNKNKNGGVQT
+171 GPGSDKNKNGGVQT
-185 FENAPANGGTTI
+185 FENVPSNGGTTI
-197 TCDSFYEPGKFS
+197 TCDSFYEPGKWS
-209 GISTEDYAKI
+209 GISTENYAKI
-219 NKAYQIIQKAFGSSG
+219 NRAYQIIQKAFGSSG
-234 KDIPALSDTKELNF
+234 QDIPALSDTKELNF
-248 EIKGKKNDSV
+248 EIKGKKNNSV
-258 VPGEKW
+258 QPGERW

-270 GFVSIKWVNGE
+270 GQFVSIKWVKGDYTE
-281 YKEIKEDIKASNNAQ
+281 TKEEIKVSNNAQ
-296 ELLKQAS
+296 ELLQQAS
-303 AILTTLNEACP
+303 IILTTINEACP
-314 WLSNGGAGNV
+314 WLSNGGKNY
-324 GGGNSL
+324 
-330 WAGIDKGDGSACG
+330 WQGINGDGTACG
-343 IFKNEISAI
+343 NFKNEISAI

-359 AIAVEQSKIVA
+359 AIAVEQSKIVT
-370 ANAQNQH
+370 ANAQNQS
-377 NLDTGKTFNPY
+377 NLDAGKTFNPY
-388 KDANFAQSM
+388 KDADFAQSM

-461 VGETVTNLKNS
+461 VEQSVTALKDS
-472 IAHFGTQAE
+472 LAHFGNQAD
-481 QIHNAQNLAYTLANF
+481 QINHARDLAYTLANF
-496 SGQYK
+496 SGQYQ

-507 DSITAALSSL
+507 DSITAAVSSL

-526 VSKKTNPNSPQ
+526 VSKKNNPYSPQ

-557 QELGSNPFRRAGL
+557 QELGNNPFRRAGL

-582 GIGFQVGYKQFFGKN
+582 GIGFQAGYKQFFGEN

-633 DLLVNFINDKATKH
+633 DLLVNFINDKATKN

-683 INTSNFQ
+683 INTANFQ

-704 KRRGAE
+704 KRRGAD

-732 LLGTTLQYRRLYSVY
+732 LLGTQLQYRRLYSVY

>member
-1 MNIKIPLIYTI
+1 MGRHYH
-12 LTKACGMVLLKDTLP
+12 
-27 QDLRIKSILFQ
+27 
-38 VIKGENMKKKFLSLT
+38 
-53 LGSLL
+53 
-58 VSALSAEEN
+58 
-67 GFFVSAGYQ
+67 Y
-76 IGESA
+76 
-81 QMVKNTKGIQD
+81 
-92 LSDSYERLN
+92 
-101 NLLTSY
+101 
-107 SALNTL
+107 
-113 IRQSADPNAINNA
+113 
-126 RTNLNASA
+126 
-134 KNLINDKTNSPAYQA
+134 
-149 VLLALNAAAGLW
+149 LW
-161 QVMSYAISVC
+161 HYC
-171 GPGSNKNKNGGVQT
+171 
-185 FENAPANGGTTI
+185 
-197 TCDSFYEPGKFS
+197 YEPGPYS
-209 GISTEDYAKI
+209 ILSTENYAKI

-234 KDIPALSDTKELNF
+234 KDIPTLSDTNTELKFTIN
-248 EIKGKKNDSV
+248 KNN
-258 VPGEKW
+258 GN
-264 KFPWTN
+264 TN
-270 GFVSIKWVNGE
+270 TNNNGE
-281 YKEIKEDIKASNNAQ
+281 EIVIKNNAQ
-296 ELLKQAS
+296 VLLEQAS
-303 AILTTLNEACP
+303 TIITTLNSACP
-314 WLSNGGAGNV
+314 WINNGGAG
-324 GGGNSL
+324 GASSGSL
-330 WAGIDKGDGSACG
+330 WEGIYLKGDGSTCG

-370 ANAQNQH
+370 ANAQNQR

-422 AAFVK
+422 AEFVK
-427 DSLGVCHEKGS
+427 DSLGVCHEVQNGH
-438 DGNLRGTPSG
+438 LRGTPSG
-448 TVTSNTWGAGCAY
+448 TVTDNTWGAGCAY
-461 VGETVTNLKNS
+461 VGETVTNLKDS
-472 IAHFGTQAE
+472 IAHFGNQAE
-481 QIHNAQNLAYTLANF
+481 RIHNARNLAYTLANF
-496 SGQYK
+496 SSQYK

-507 DSITAALSSL
+507 DSITAAISSL

-647 NKISFGAFGGIALAG
+647 NKISFGAFGGIALGG

-683 INTSNFQ
+683 INTANFQ

-704 KRRGAE
+704 KRRGTD

>member
-1 MNIKIPLIYTI
+1 
-12 LTKACGMVLLKDTLP
+12 
-27 QDLRIKSILFQ
+27 
-38 VIKGENMKKKFLSLT
+38 MKKKFLSLT

-58 VSALSAEEN
+58 VSTLSAEDN

-76 IGESA
+76 IGESS

-113 IRQSADPNAINNA
+113 IRQSADPNAINSA

-134 KNLINDKTNSPAYQA
+134 KNLINDKANSPAYQA

-161 QVMSYAISVC
+161 QVMSYSISVC
-171 GPGSNKNKNGGVQT
+171 GPGSNKDKNGGIQT
-185 FENAPANGGTTI
+185 FENVPANGKTEI
-197 TCDSFYEPGKFS
+197 TCNSFYEPGPWS
-209 GISTEDYAKI
+209 GISTENYAKI
-219 NKAYQIIQKAFGSSG
+219 NKAYQIIQKAFGASG
-234 KDIPALSDTKELNF
+234 KDIPALSDTKELVF
-248 EIKGKKNDSV
+248 EIKGKKNDTAQ
-258 VPGEKW
+258 PGEKW
-264 KFPWTN
+264 RFPWTN
-270 GFVSIKWVNGE
+270 GFVSINWVNGSFTE
-281 YKEIKEDIKASNNAQ
+281 TKEDIKVSNNAQ

-303 AILTTLNEACP
+303 TILTTLNEACP
-314 WLSNGGAGNV
+314 WLSNGGGY
-324 GGGNSL
+324 
-330 WAGIDKGDGSACG
+330 WKDIKGDGTACG
-343 IFKNEISAI
+343 NFKNEISAI

-359 AIAVEQSKIVA
+359 EIAVEQSKIVS

-388 KDANFAQSM
+388 KDASFSQSM
-397 FANAKAQAEILN
+397 FANARAQAEILS

-448 TVTSNTWGAGCAY
+448 TVTPNTWGAGCAY

-472 IAHFGTQAE
+472 IAHFGDQAE

-496 SGQYK
+496 SDQYK

-507 DSITAALSSL
+507 DSITAAISSL

-547 NIHSQVQSRS
+547 NIHSQVQSRT

-633 DLLVNFINDKATKH
+633 DLLVNFINDKATKN
-647 NKISFGAFGGIALAG
+647 NKISFGAFGGIQLAG
-662 TSWLNSQY
+662 TSWLNSQF

-704 KRRGAE
+704 KRGAE

>member
-1 MNIKIPLIYTI
+1 
-12 LTKACGMVLLKDTLP
+12 
-27 QDLRIKSILFQ
+27 
-38 VIKGENMKKKFLSLT
+38 MKKKFLSLT

-58 VSALSAEEN
+58 VSALSAEDN

-101 NLLTSY
+101 NLLTNY
-107 SALNTL
+107 SVLNTL

-126 RTNLNASA
+126 RGNLNASA
-134 KNLINDKTNSPAYQA
+134 KNLINDKKNSPAYQA

-161 QVMSYAISVC
+161 QVMSYSISVC
-171 GPGSNKNKNGGVQT
+171 GPGSDKDKNGGVQT
-185 FENAPANGGTTI
+185 FENVPANGGTTI
-197 TCDSFYEPGKFS
+197 TCDSFYEPGPWS
-209 GISTEDYAKI
+209 GISTENYAKI
-219 NKAYQIIQKAFGSSG
+219 NRAYQIIQKAFGASG
-234 KDIPALSDTKELNF
+234 QDIPALSDTKELNF

-258 VPGEKW
+258 QPGEKW
-264 KFPWTN
+264 RFPWTN
-270 GFVSIKWVNGE
+270 GKFVPIKWVNGKYE
-281 YKEIKEDIKASNNAQ
+281 ETKEDIKVSNNAQ
-296 ELLKQAS
+296 ELLQQAS
-303 AILTTLNEACP
+303 IILTTLNEACP
-314 WLSNGGAGNV
+314 WLSNGGGY
-324 GGGNSL
+324 
-330 WAGIDKGDGSACG
+330 WKDIKGDGTACG
-343 IFKNEISAI
+343 SFKNEISAI

-397 FANAKAQAEILN
+397 FANAKAQAEILS

-422 AAFVK
+422 AEFVK

-448 TVTSNTWGAGCAY
+448 TVTGNTWGAGCAY
-461 VGETVTNLKNS
+461 VGETVTNLKDS
-472 IAHFGTQAE
+472 IAHFGDQAE
-481 QIHNAQNLAYTLANF
+481 QIHNARNLAYTLANF

-507 DSITAALSSL
+507 DSITAAISSL

-633 DLLVNFINDKATKH
+633 DLLVNFINDKATKN
-647 NKISFGAFGGIALAG
+647 NKLSFGAFGGIALGG

-683 INTSNFQ
+683 INTANFQ

-696 LRTNLARN
+696 LRMNLARKKHRATDN
-704 KRRGAE
+704 A
-710 HSAQHGMELGVKIP
+710 AQHGIELGTKIP

>member
-1 MNIKIPLIYTI
+1 
-12 LTKACGMVLLKDTLP
+12 
-27 QDLRIKSILFQ
+27 
-38 VIKGENMKKKFLSLT
+38 MKKKFLSLT

-58 VSALSAEEN
+58 VSTLSAEDN

-81 QMVKNTKGIQD
+81 QMVKNTKGIQE

-101 NLLTSY
+101 NLLTNY
-107 SALNTL
+107 SVLNTL

-126 RTNLNASA
+126 RGNLNASA
-134 KNLINDKTNSPAYQA
+134 KNLINDKKNSPAYQA
-149 VLLALNAAAGLW
+149 VLLSLNAAAGLW

-171 GPGSNKNKNGGVQT
+171 GPGSNKDKNGGVQT
-185 FENAPANGGTTI
+185 FENVPSNGGTTI
-197 TCDSFYEPGKFS
+197 TCDSFYEPGKWS
-209 GISTEDYAKI
+209 GISTENYAKI
-219 NKAYQIIQKAFGSSG
+219 NRAYQIIQKAFGASG
-234 KDIPALSDTKELNF
+234 QDIPALSDTKELSF
-248 EIKGKKNDSV
+248 EIKGKKNDTV
-258 VPGEKW
+258 KPGEKW
-264 KFPWTN
+264 RFPWTN
-270 GFVSIKWVNGE
+270 GKFVSVKWVNGNYTE
-281 YKEIKEDIKASNNAQ
+281 TKENIKVSNNAQ
-296 ELLKQAS
+296 ELLQQAS
-303 AILTTLNEACP
+303 IILTTLNEACP
-314 WLSNGGAGNV
+314 WLSNGGGYWKEI
-324 GGGNSL
+324 S
-330 WAGIDKGDGSACG
+330 GDGTACG
-343 IFKNEISAI
+343 NFKNEISAI

-397 FANAKAQAEILN
+397 FANARAQAEILN
-409 RAQAVVK
+409 RAQQVVK

-422 AAFVK
+422 AEFVK

-461 VGETVTNLKNS
+461 VGETVTNLKDS
-472 IAHFGTQAE
+472 IAHFGNQAE
-481 QIHNAQNLAYTLANF
+481 QIHNARNLAYTLANF
-496 SGQYK
+496 SDQYQ

-507 DSITAALSSL
+507 DSITAAISSL

-582 GIGFQVGYKQFFGKN
+582 GIGFQVGYKQFFGEK
-597 KRWGARYYGF
+597 KWWGLRYYGF

-704 KRRGAE
+704 KRRGAD

>member
-1 MNIKIPLIYTI
+1 
-12 LTKACGMVLLKDTLP
+12 
-27 QDLRIKSILFQ
+27 
-38 VIKGENMKKKFLSLT
+38 MKKKFLSLT

-58 VSALSAEEN
+58 VSTLSAEDN

-76 IGESA
+76 IGESS

-113 IRQSADPNAINNA
+113 IRQSADPNAINSA

-134 KNLINDKTNSPAYQA
+134 KNLINDKANSPAYQA

-161 QVMSYAISVC
+161 QVMSYSISPC
-171 GPGSNKNKNGGVQT
+171 GPGSDKDKNGGIQT
-185 FENAPANGGTTI
+185 FENVPAAWGTKVTCGTTG
-197 TCDSFYEPGKFS
+197 YEPGPYS
-209 GISTEDYAKI
+209 IISTENYAKI
-219 NKAYQIIQKAFGSSG
+219 NKAYQIIQKAFGSNG
-234 KDIPALSDTKELNF
+234 QGIPALSDTNTELKFTINENGSSSNNKE
-248 EIKGKKNDSV
+248 EIITK
-258 VPGEKW
+258 
-264 KFPWTN
+264 
-270 GFVSIKWVNGE
+270 
-281 YKEIKEDIKASNNAQ
+281 NNAQ
-296 ELLKQAS
+296 VLLEQAS
-303 AILTTLNEACP
+303 TIITTLNSACP
-314 WLSNGGAGNV
+314 WINNGGAG
-324 GGGNSL
+324 GASSGSL
-330 WAGIDKGDGSACG
+330 WEGIYLKGDGSACG

-359 AIAVEQSKIVA
+359 EIAVEQSKIVS

-388 KDANFAQSM
+388 KDASFSQSM
-397 FANAKAQAEILN
+397 FANARAQAEILS

-422 AAFVK
+422 EAFVK

-472 IAHFGTQAE
+472 IAYFGDQAR
-481 QIHNAQNLAYTLANF
+481 QIKHAQDLAYTLANF
-496 SGQYK
+496 SDQYK

-507 DSITAALSSL
+507 DSITASLSSL

-547 NIHSQVQSRS
+547 NIHSQVQSRT

-607 VDYNHTYNKSQ
+607 VDYNYTYNKSQ

-633 DLLVNFINDKATKH
+633 DLLVNFINDKATKN
-647 NKISFGAFGGIALAG
+647 NKISFGLFGGIQLAG
-662 TSWLNSQY
+662 TSWLNSQF

>member
-1 MNIKIPLIYTI
+1 
-12 LTKACGMVLLKDTLP
+12 
-27 QDLRIKSILFQ
+27 
-38 VIKGENMKKKFLSLT
+38 MKKKFLSLT

-58 VSALSAEEN
+58 VSALSAEDN

-107 SALNTL
+107 STLNTL

-134 KNLINDKTNSPAYQA
+134 KNLINDKKNSPAYQA

-161 QVMSYAISVC
+161 QVMSYSISVC
-171 GPGSNKNKNGGVQT
+171 GPGSNKDKNGGVQT
-185 FENAPANGGTTI
+185 FENTPSNGGTTI
-197 TCDSFYEPGKFS
+197 TCDSYYEPGKWS
-209 GISTEDYAKI
+209 AISTENYAKI
-219 NKAYQIIQKAFGSSG
+219 NKAYQIIQKAFGASG
-234 KDIPALSDTKELNF
+234 QDIPALSDTKELNF

-258 VPGEKW
+258 QPGERW

-281 YKEIKEDIKASNNAQ
+281 YKEIKEDIKVSNNAQ

-303 AILTTLNEACP
+303 TILTTLNEACP
-314 WLSNGGAGNV
+314 WLSNGGAGGA

-359 AIAVEQSKIVA
+359 EIAVEQSKIVA

-397 FANAKAQAEILN
+397 FANARAQAEILN

-422 AAFVK
+422 AEFVK

-461 VGETVTNLKNS
+461 VGETLTSLKDS

-507 DSITAALSSL
+507 DSITAAISSL

-670 VNLANVNNYYKAK
+670 VNLANMNNYHKAK

>member
-1 MNIKIPLIYTI
+1 
-12 LTKACGMVLLKDTLP
+12 
-27 QDLRIKSILFQ
+27 
-38 VIKGENMKKKFLSLT
+38 MKKKFLSLT

-58 VSALSAEEN
+58 VSTLNAEDN

-134 KNLINDKTNSPAYQA
+134 KNLINEKTNSPAYQA

-161 QVMSYAISVC
+161 QVMSYAISPC
-171 GPGSNKNKNGGVQT
+171 GPGKDNSKNGGVQT
-185 FENAPANGGTTI
+185 FENTPTNQWGGTTI
-197 TCDSFYEPGKFS
+197 TCNATNYEPGPYS
-209 GISTEDYAKI
+209 IISTENYAKI
-219 NKAYQIIQKAFGSSG
+219 NKAYQIIQKAFGASG
-234 KDIPALSDTKELNF
+234 KDIPALSDTNTELKFTINQNGSNNNNNNKE
-248 EIKGKKNDSV
+248 EIVTK
-258 VPGEKW
+258 
-264 KFPWTN
+264 
-270 GFVSIKWVNGE
+270 
-281 YKEIKEDIKASNNAQ
+281 NNAQ

-303 AILTTLNEACP
+303 TIITTLNSACP
-314 WLSNGGAGNV
+314 WINNGGAGPASS
-324 GGGNSL
+324 GSL
-330 WAGIDKGDGSACG
+330 WEGIYLKGDGSACG
-343 IFKNEISAI
+343 IFKNEISTI

-359 AIAVEQSKIVA
+359 EIAVEQSKIVT

-388 KDANFAQSM
+388 KDASFSQSM
-397 FANAKAQAEILN
+397 FANARAQAEILN

-472 IAHFGTQAE
+472 IAHFGDQAE
-481 QIHNAQNLAYTLANF
+481 RIHNAQDLAYTLANF
-496 SGQYK
+496 SSQYK

-507 DSITAALSSL
+507 DSITAAISSL

-547 NIHSQVQSRS
+547 NIHSQVQSRT

-647 NKISFGAFGGIALAG
+647 NKISFGAFGGIQLAG
-662 TSWLNSQY
+662 TSWLNSQF

-704 KRRGAE
+704 KRRGAD